1 MCRLIRVASAATA
14 LWLVACSPS
23 PAFESGD
30 ASRVGGGSGS
40 AAITYQPHVRILDR
54 AEAMAELSATSS
66 DGWTLVFESQSPQL
80 QSLKPGDVLLVK
92 GLLARKVL
100 AVSIQGSQVAA
111 LTEPATL
118 GDVIR
123 DGRIELQTPI
133 RFTQPAAAWPSLMT
147 RPLSLAA
154 LVVPTVHTQSPESE
168 CMRQAETKRS
178 QDDSKKIVANAV
190 RGLFE
195 GWDTEFS
202 AQPAS
207 GRLNISITLKK
218 SVGGF
223 VALITGEGYLAD
235 FDLSSQIEVEQGIVE
250 RLELAHKKLN
260 GVMNFTWEVAKDTP
274 GAHSGNDRIKLPG
287 AISIPL
293 YQYLEGFPLFL
304 EISAAMII
312 QPAISGGKQ
321 YSHGSFRVTYD
332 GYQSFQA
339 KEGVIDADGNVTG
352 NIELVKSQNIS
363 ALAPMGIVVAFAAPR
378 LELTFGVSKI
388 LKFDDIKQAAAK
400 ADAIAEQLIRRTFG
414 NEASIR
420 FKSSPMGGFSMS
432 KAAETALKSD
442 AVGFIELVTSSGM
455 SHTGAS
461 AIVPCTRTD
470 LHMIVKV
477 GASAQA
483 FGQKIAASDKEIF
496 KRHVERVDPPGAR
509 LCDSAA

>member
-154 LVVPTVHTQSPESE
+154 LVVPTVHAQSPEGE
-168 CMRQAETKRS
+168 RLRQAETKRS

-223 VALITGEGYLAD
+223 VALITGEG
-235 FDLSSQIEVEQGIVE
+235 
-250 RLELAHKKLN
+250 
-260 GVMNFTWEVAKDTP
+260 
-274 GAHSGNDRIKLPG
+274 
-287 AISIPL
+287 
-293 YQYLEGFPLFL
+293 
-304 EISAAMII
+304 
-312 QPAISGGKQ
+312 
-321 YSHGSFRVTYD
+321 
-332 GYQSFQA
+332 
-339 KEGVIDADGNVTG
+339 
-352 NIELVKSQNIS
+352 
-363 ALAPMGIVVAFAAPR
+363 
-378 LELTFGVSKI
+378 
-388 LKFDDIKQAAAK
+388 
-400 ADAIAEQLIRRTFG
+400 
-414 NEASIR
+414 
-420 FKSSPMGGFSMS
+420 
-432 KAAETALKSD
+432 
-442 AVGFIELVTSSGM
+442 
-455 SHTGAS
+455 
-461 AIVPCTRTD
+461 
-470 LHMIVKV
+470 
-477 GASAQA
+477 
-483 FGQKIAASDKEIF
+483 
-496 KRHVERVDPPGAR
+496 
-509 LCDSAA
+509 